1 MLRPPLNAGAK
12 RRLEV
17 AEKMKKYIVQ
27 TNIKHNGMLYAPGE
41 EIMLTDEEAEK
52 IKTFL
57 RSKGKSS

>member
-1 MLRPPLNAGAK
+1 M
-12 RRLEV
+12 

-41 EIMLTDEEAEK
+41 EIVLTDEEAEK